1 MKKYRMSGDEAQ
13 KTKLL
18 DTEKDFNKIKMIFE
32 LTDSREKKKEPGRE
46 GHT

>member
-1 MKKYRMSGDEAQ
+1 MKKYRMSGDVVQ

-32 LTDSREKKKEPGRE
+32 LTD
-46 GHT
+46 